1 MPENYCI
8 TMEIL
13 ADVESPVEDKPA
25 RMELQVQRLA
35 EGMGRNLSKEEER
48 NALIK
53 QWLTADADT
62 VLTERFI
69 AALKAII

>member
-1 MPENYCI
+1 
-8 TMEIL
+8 MEIL
-13 ADVESPVEDKPA
+13 ADVESPVEDKPV

-53 QWLTADADT
+53 QWLTADVDAA
-62 VLTERFI
+62 LTERFI
-69 AALKAII
+69 AALKAVI

>member
-1 MPENYCI
+1 
-8 TMEIL
+8 
-13 ADVESPVEDKPA
+13 
-25 RMELQVQRLA
+25 MELQVQRLA

-53 QWLTADADT
+53 QWLTVDAEQ

-69 AALKAII
+69 TALKAVI